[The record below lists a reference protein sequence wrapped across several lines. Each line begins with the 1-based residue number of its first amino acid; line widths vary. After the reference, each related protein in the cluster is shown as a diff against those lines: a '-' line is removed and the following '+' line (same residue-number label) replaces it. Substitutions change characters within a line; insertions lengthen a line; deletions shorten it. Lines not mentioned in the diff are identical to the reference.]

1 MKKVLSKIVAILV
14 LVAALVCVF
23 AGNVNRLQ
31 GAYLKIARFENR
43 VKGIDGIT
51 GASQA
56 KVLDDARRH
65 SAGIR
70 SIVGMSPDKED
81 GKRLAAIIWQYGQEH
96 PDGFTVDVRTLAAP
110 EKGIAVSYAATLG
123 CATLEDLEAVVL
135 HALEHDGYAGGWLNP
150 ADGRYYF
157 DSTRLFPEDDLDA
170 ALAFALENGQT
181 SVYVLSTGEDIPVR

>member
-1 MKKVLSKIVAILV
+1 MKKILLKIVAILI

-23 AGNVNRLQ
+23 AWDVNRLQ
-31 GAYLKIARFENR
+31 GAYMKIARFENR
-43 VKGIDGIT
+43 IKGIDGIS

-70 SIVGMSPDKED
+70 SIVGTSPDKEN

-123 CATLEDLEAVVL
+123 STTEEALEAVVL

-150 ADGRYYF
+150 EDGRYYF
-157 DSTRLFPEDDLDA
+157 DSTRLFPEDELDA

-181 SVYVLSTGEDIPVR
+181 SVYVLSSGEDVPVR

>member
-1 MKKVLSKIVAILV
+1 MKKVLLKIVAILV

-70 SIVGMSPDKED
+70 SIVGLSPDKED
-81 GKRLAAIIWQYGQEH
+81 GKKLAGIIWQYGQEH

-110 EKGIAVSYAATLG
+110 EKGIAVSYAATQG
-123 CATLEDLEAVVL
+123 STTLEELEAVVL
-135 HALEHDGYAGGWLNP
+135 HALKHDGYAGGWLNP
-150 ADGRYYF
+150 ADGRYYY
-157 DSTRLFPEDDLDA
+157 DSTRLFPEDELDA
-170 ALAFALENGQT
+170 ALAFAAENGQT
-181 SVYVLSTGEDIPVR
+181 SVYVLSSGEDIPVR

>member
-23 AGNVNRLQ
+23 AGNVNRLRV
-31 GAYLKIARFENR
+31 AYLKIARFENR

-70 SIVGMSPDKED
+70 SIVGLSPDKED
-81 GKRLAAIIWQYGQEH
+81 GKKLAGIIWQYGQEH
-96 PDGFTVDVRTLAAP
+96 PDGFTVDVRTLEAP
-110 EKGIAVSYAATLG
+110 EKGIAVSYSATLG

-157 DSTRLFPEDDLDA
+157 DSTRLFPEDELDA
-170 ALAFALENGQT
+170 ALAFAAENGQT
-181 SVYVLSTGEDIPVR
+181 SVYVLSSGQDIPVR